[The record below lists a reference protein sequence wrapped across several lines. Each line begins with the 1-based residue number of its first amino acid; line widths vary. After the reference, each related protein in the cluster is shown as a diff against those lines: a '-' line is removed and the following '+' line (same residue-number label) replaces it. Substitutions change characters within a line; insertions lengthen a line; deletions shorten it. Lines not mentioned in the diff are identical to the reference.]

1 MSGSSNLSNIE
12 RQEQIVQLLSRQKR
26 VTVNDLCEAFSISK
40 ATARR
45 DLEVLASQGKIQ
57 RVHGGAILV
66 SSAPPEMPILQRQ
79 SEQAEEKRQIGIA
92 AAQLVSDGSTVF
104 LGSGST
110 VLEVARNLRDRRNLT
125 VVTNSLPVINI
136 FADVQDITL
145 VVIGGLFRKS
155 ELSFIGHLTEQ
166 ALREINVD
174 QVIMGARA
182 ISLTHGLTNDYLPE
196 TMTDRAIIQIGRRVI
211 LVVDHTKFGRISTA
225 FLAPLDAIHVVVT
238 DSRTPR
244 SFCEGLEARGIQVI
258 RAGSERTE
266 KGRVE
271 EGGEEPGPL

>member
-1 MSGSSNLSNIE
+1 MSVLGSLSNVE
-12 RQEQIVQLLSRQKR
+12 RQEQIVQLLTQKKR
-26 VTVNDLCEAFSISK
+26 ITVNDLCEIFSISK

-79 SEQAEEKRQIGIA
+79 SEQAEEKREIGIA

-110 VLEVARNLRDRRNLT
+110 VLEVARNLRERKNLT
-125 VVTNSLPVINI
+125 VVTNSLPVVNI
-136 FADVQDITL
+136 LADVQEITL

-166 ALREINVD
+166 ALKEINVD

-225 FLAPLDAIHVVVT
+225 FLAPLEAIHTIVT
-238 DSRTPR
+238 DSATPD
-244 SFCEGLEARGIQVI
+244 SFCKELESRGIQVI
-258 RAGSERTE
+258 KAGASVANHDIRKNQLEVTD
-266 KGRVE
+266 
-271 EGGEEPGPL
+271 

>member
-1 MSGSSNLSNIE
+1 MSDLENLSNVE
-12 RQEQIVQLLSRQKR
+12 RQEQIVQMIARQKR
-26 VTVNDLCEAFSISK
+26 VTVNDLCDVFSISK

-45 DLEVLASQGKIQ
+45 DLEILANQGRIQ

-79 SEQAEEKRQIGIA
+79 DEQGEEKRQIGIA
-92 AAQLVSDGSTVF
+92 AAQLVSDGSTIF

-110 VLEVARNLRDRRNLT
+110 VLEVARNLRGRKNLT
-125 VVTNSLPVINI
+125 VVTNSLPVVNTLS
-136 FADVQDITL
+136 DVEEITL

-155 ELSFIGHLTEQ
+155 ELSFIGHITEM

-196 TMTDRAIIQIGRRVI
+196 TMTDRAIIQIGRKVI

-225 FLAPLDAIHVVVT
+225 FLAPLEAIHTVVT
-238 DSRTPR
+238 DCHTPD
-244 SFCEGLEARGIQVI
+244 SFCEELEEQGIEVI
-258 RAGSERTE
+258 RANIR
-266 KGRVE
+266 
-271 EGGEEPGPL
+271 

>member
-1 MSGSSNLSNIE
+1 MSEFENLSNIE

-26 VTVNDLCEAFSISK
+26 VTVNDLCDVFSISK

-45 DLEVLASQGKIQ
+45 DLEILASQGRIQ

-79 SEQAEEKRQIGIA
+79 DEQAEEKRQIGAA
-92 AAQLVSDGSTVF
+92 AAQLVSDGSTIF

-110 VLEVARNLRDRRNLT
+110 VLEVARNLRSRKNLT

-136 FADVQDITL
+136 LSDIEGITIIG
-145 VVIGGLFRKS
+145 IGGLFRKS
-155 ELSFIGHLTEQ
+155 ELSFIGHITEL
-166 ALREINVD
+166 ALKEFNVD

-196 TMTDRAIIQIGRRVI
+196 TMTDRAIIQIGRKVI
-211 LVVDHTKFGRISTA
+211 LVVDHTKFGRISMV
-225 FLAPLDAIHVVVT
+225 FLAPLEAIHTVVT
-238 DSRTPR
+238 DCHTPD
-244 SFCEGLEARGIQVI
+244 SFCDELANRGVQVI
-258 RAGSERTE
+258 RAGS
-266 KGRVE
+266 G
-271 EGGEEPGPL
+271 